1 MGHPAQGEEDGF
13 VEQCADDDT
22 FGGDDL
28 LGLRGDSGDLDLG
41 DGLQCSGICVEDLV
55 GRREVQFVERVE
67 GGRET
72 SSVGAM
78 GGECPAMTGEKLLD
92 SFDGCR

>member
-1 MGHPAQGEEDGF
+1 MGHPAQSEENGF
-13 VEQCADDDT
+13 VEQRADDDT

-41 DGLQCSGICVEDLV
+41 DGLQRSGICVEDLV

-67 GGRET
+67 GGREC
-72 SSVGAM
+72 SSVGAI
-78 GGECPAMTGEKLLD
+78 GAERPAGN
-92 SFDGCR
+92 R